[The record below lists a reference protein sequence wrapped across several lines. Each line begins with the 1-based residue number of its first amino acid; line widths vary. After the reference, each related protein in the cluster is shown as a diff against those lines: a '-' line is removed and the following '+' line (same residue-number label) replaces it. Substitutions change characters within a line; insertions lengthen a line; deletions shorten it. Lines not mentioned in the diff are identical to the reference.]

1 MKVEIADCVLSSEP
15 KLEEVYNQL
24 IAFRKKHS
32 LGYQSFLKIINNSKI
47 KENLKR
53 SFKSLFESNANMIR
67 YKYTTTVVVK
77 KTMENQ
83 IEVQHLNEV
92 LSVKA
97 FVVLENEHNDLNF
110 LLAAISSVKQGIDL
124 SKYYQSLWTVRG
136 SGGCGDMPKL
146 MEKLFD
152 ESINLSRI
160 AAVHD
165 SDKYHNE
172 SELQKAQL
180 NIIAKATEISLQCI
194 TLEKREI
201 ENYIPFSVLDS
212 VYNPKYPKLQAFKKL
227 NHIQRS
233 FYDMKEGFKK
243 VEYSNAIYNGIFNN
257 VCEDVL
263 QTLKDGFGDN
273 IASQA
278 FSTKYFHLYSKQNLD
293 LYDTDIY
300 KEFKH
305 IHDTISSL
313 L

>member
-1 MKVEIADCVLSSEP
+1 MKVEIADCVLSSEIE
-15 KLEEVYNQL
+15 LEEVYNQL

-32 LGYQSFLKIINNSKI
+32 LGYQSFLKITNSSKI
-47 KENLKR
+47 KENLKK
-53 SFKSLFESNANMIR
+53 SFKILFESYTNMIR
-67 YKYTTTVVVK
+67 YKYTRTVVIK
-77 KTMENQ
+77 KAMEDQ
-83 IEVQHLNEV
+83 VEVRNLNEV

-124 SKYYQSLWTVRG
+124 SKYYKSLWSVRG

-152 ESINLSRI
+152 ESINLTRI
-160 AAVHD
+160 AVVHD

-180 NIIAKATEISLQCI
+180 NIIEKANEKSLQCI

-201 ENYIPFSVLDS
+201 ENYIPFNVLDCIYS
-212 VYNPKYPKLQAFKKL
+212 PKYPKLQAFKKL

-233 FYDMKEGFKK
+233 FYDMKKGFNKFGHT
-243 VEYSNAIYNGIFNN
+243 NIIYNGIFNG
-257 VCEDVL
+257 VSDDIL
-263 QTLKDGFGDN
+263 QTLKDGFGEN

-278 FSTKYFHLYSKQNLD
+278 FISKYFYLFSKQNLD
-293 LYDTDIY
+293 IYDADIY